1 MIFVSVSK
9 IFTFAFFH
17 LVISGVSYYSCF
29 WLELVPLVII
39 LASVS
44 SPGSPALSRV
54 SVVRVLSAGKLSS
67 CREGTQRL
75 GAQICLLSINE
86 GLKTRLSRCFSSPRA
101 LLSRVVSKGPRM
113 HNGSLTCSGGQTP
126 RCFYVH
132 PLTTSVSET
141 INQSKSILS

>member
-67 CREGTQRL
+67 CREGALISAVRTCLLAEAVFHSPEVLRSRGGSCEDL
-75 GAQICLLSINE
+75 GACPESPQARNSGAGVDWK
-86 GLKTRLSRCFSSPRA
+86 GLVPLI
-101 LLSRVVSKGPRM
+101 GP
-113 HNGSLTCSGGQTP
+113 GYL
-126 RCFYVH
+126 F
-132 PLTTSVSET
+132 L
-141 INQSKSILS
+141 